1 MTTADQIKQDKV
13 LKYKCQ
19 KDLMFFWRW
28 FFKKQYGYKANIAE
42 LHHSICEHLHKVAR
56 GEITRLIINLPPR
69 YGKTDLAVKAFI
81 AWTIA
86 NNPRA
91 KFIHLSY
98 SDELVNDNSSAI
110 KETVESDEYQR
121 LFGVKLKKDTR
132 SKKKWYTDQGGGVYA
147 VASGGAITG
156 FGAGTSDDSDPEE
169 GMDEFLSDGSNFGG
183 AIIIDDPL
191 KPDDANSDTARNKI
205 NERYNSTIRS
215 RTNSRRT
222 PVVVIMQRLH
232 EDDMSGFLLNG
243 GSGEE
248 WTHLKI
254 PALDEKDQAIWP
266 FKHTTDELKSMEAA
280 SAYMFAGQ
288 YMQSPSPIG
297 GGMFKD
303 EWWRYYRPNVLPTLK
318 YQIITADTAQK
329 AKEQNDWSVIQCWGV
344 DFTGNNIYLLDM
356 VRGKWEAPELRQNML
371 AFYAKQ
377 TDRMRVRTVF
387 IEDKSS
393 GSSLIQELQRG
404 SKLPVRAVQRNI
416 DKVSRAYDVVDFI
429 AAGRVWLPEG
439 MGFVSDIQR
448 EATQFPNGKNDDTLD
463 PLMDAIDQCL
473 AMANRPQDAS
483 VSYGSTGSGGNRYVS
498 GG

>member
-1 MTTADQIKQDKV
+1 MMTAEHIKTDKV

-28 FFKKQYGYKANIAE
+28 FFKKQYGYKANIASF
-42 LHHSICEHLHKVAR
+42 HHTICEYLHRVAR
-56 GEITRLIINLPPR
+56 GEITRLVINIPPR
-69 YGKTDLAVKAFI
+69 YGKTDLAVKAFV

-110 KETVESDEYQR
+110 KETIESGEYQR
-121 LFGVKLKKDTR
+121 LFGTQLKKDTR
-132 SKKKWYTDQGGGVYA
+132 SKKKWYTQEGGGMYA

-156 FGAGTSDDSDPEE
+156 FGAGTSNDDEE
-169 GMDEFLSDGSNFGG
+169 QLPDEFFSDGSNFGG

-191 KPDDANSDTARNKI
+191 KPDDALSDTSRNKI

-222 PVVVIMQRLH
+222 PVIVIMQRLH
-232 EDDMSGFLLNG
+232 EDDMSGFLLGG

-248 WTHLKI
+248 WTHLCV
-254 PALDEKDQAIWP
+254 PALNDDNEAIWP
-266 FKHTTDELKSMEAA
+266 FKHTTEELDQMEGAA
-280 SAYMFAGQ
+280 SYMFAGQ
-288 YMQSPSPIG
+288 YMQRPAPVG
-297 GGMFKD
+297 GGLFKD
-303 EWWRYYRPNVLPTLK
+303 EYWRFYRPNMLPDLK
-318 YQIITADTAQK
+318 YQVITADTAQK
-329 AKEQNDWSVIQCWGV
+329 TREQNDYTVIQCWGV
-344 DFTGNNIYLLDM
+344 DLFGNNIYMLDM
-356 VRGKWEAPELRQNML
+356 IRGKWEAPELRQQML

-377 TDRMRVRTVF
+377 QKRMRVRTVF

-404 SKLPVRAVQRNI
+404 SSLPVRAVQRGT
-416 DKVSRAYDVVDFI
+416 DKVARAYDIVDFV

-439 MGFVSDIQR
+439 GDGVSDLLR
-448 EATQFPNGKNDDTLD
+448 ESTQFPNGKHDDTLD
-463 PLMDAIDQCL
+463 PLMDAVDQCL
-473 AMANRPQDAS
+473 ALANRPGDAA
-483 VSYGSTGSGGNRYVS
+483 VSYGSSGGSRYVS